1 MELLTF
7 TEAAAFAG
15 VSSKTIHKHV
25 KQGKLA
31 YVETPLGRRI
41 QKELLLPYRNLSG
54 TDGNDREALSSPE
67 WEQEG
72 IVGNTWERSGMP
84 GKEGFAPEATDREHE
99 GTLVSTVPL
108 QAHLSA
114 LELAKSQLER
124 TQSWL
129 DEERGRVEFAQ
140 QMVLQAER
148 SKIALEV
155 QLSQYQRVL
164 SEQAESLA
172 EERALRLTWQAR
184 SEESATANEAE
195 EELRRHNESQR
206 LLWEAEKAELLSSL
220 EIHKRRV
227 DWLEKRV
234 PRWVRGLFGAK

>member
-1 MELLTF
+1 
-7 TEAAAFAG
+7 
-15 VSSKTIHKHV
+15 
-25 KQGKLA
+25 
-31 YVETPLGRRI
+31 
-41 QKELLLPYRNLSG
+41 
-54 TDGNDREALSSPE
+54 
-67 WEQEG
+67 
-72 IVGNTWERSGMP
+72 MP